1 MGEKKHEP
9 LVEQSPDCEKSW
21 AGVGEKLI
29 VGSGVGVGVAS
40 LGWVVTPPPQSQHM
54 SFEVKSSSSYW
65 PQ

>member
-29 VGSGVGVGVAS
+29 VGSGVVGSGLGEAS
-40 LGWVVTPPPQSQHM
+40 LVAVSPPPQVQHM
-54 SFEVKSSSSYW
+54 SFEEKSESS
-65 PQ
+65 